1 MHVLFN
7 IVVVYTVCDANGLE
21 LSATTAWQSLA
32 SPNYPNLYP
41 DNTDCTWTIRA
52 PQTDQKISIWLQS
65 VHMEESAD
73 GCHDELTI
81 LNGKTKVTLNNNM
94 QSEKIYI
101 DISNLSLLSMKICFL
116 FRCG

>member
-1 MHVLFN
+1 MQTC
-7 IVVVYTVCDANGLE
+7 ITVVVYTDCDSNGFE
-21 LSATTAWQSLA
+21 LSATTGWQSLA

-52 PQTDQKISIWLQS
+52 PQADQKISIWLQT

-81 LNGKTKVTLNNNM
+81 MNGKAIMTLSNNM
-94 QSEKIYI
+94 
-101 DISNLSLLSMKICFL
+101 
-116 FRCG
+116 